1 MMDQR
6 VAKAEVRER
15 EDRNSCNIMK
25 EPKEKG

>member
-15 EDRNSCNIMK
+15 EDRNSCNITK
-25 EPKEKG
+25 EPKKKG